1 MNIVVD
7 RVDRD
12 KYIVAEYY
20 LSSSVSLFDA
30 AWNIAIGQ
38 SVGNPNIRNEWET
51 DELYENHSCKII

>member
-7 RVDRD
+7 RVDRE

-38 SVGNPNIRNEWET
+38 SVGNPNIRNEW
-51 DELYENHSCKII
+51 